1 MQQESPLKTK
11 EPKLEQWLRCCELG
25 CYLGKL
31 LVGDR
36 EGMSIACPTTEA
48 WTHITSRFRGQHRKM
63 GSETQERQP

>member
-36 EGMSIACPTTEA
+36 EGMSIAWPPQRPGLTL
-48 WTHITSRFRGQHRKM
+48 HRSSGGGHRMSPSR
-63 GSETQERQP
+63 